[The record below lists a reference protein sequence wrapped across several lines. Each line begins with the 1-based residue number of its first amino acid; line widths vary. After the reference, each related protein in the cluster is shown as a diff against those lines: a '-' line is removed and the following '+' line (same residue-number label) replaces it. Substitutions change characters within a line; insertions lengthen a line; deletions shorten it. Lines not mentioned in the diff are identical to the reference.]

1 MARNSDQEFEIG
13 PTDKLND
20 GELKDQL
27 TLKNRALAATAEGIT
42 IADARLP
49 DCPIIYANEGFERL
63 TGYSVQSIIGRNCRF
78 LQGSDTDPS
87 AIGEIRRAVT
97 ERRECAVEILNY
109 RKDGTPFWN
118 RLSITPVK
126 DSKDQVTHFIGIQ
139 SDITSRRNAEDALL
153 KAKLEL
159 EETNLRMRLDL
170 EMAARIQKSLLPA
183 SNFRIEGI
191 CLAWLLKSCDEL
203 AGDTLGVIPLD
214 ASHLG
219 IYILDVSGH
228 GVSASLLSFT
238 LNRWLSLGS
247 DQSPLVRRRPGSL
260 ELSEIVSPAEVAEQL
275 NRQFPMDPRTFQY
288 FTLLYGILDKEN
300 GEFRFVAAGHP
311 APILIRKSSNPRLLE
326 STGLPV
332 GMLPDATYREE
343 VLWLEPGD
351 RIFLYTDGVTEAMDG
366 DDQEFGIIR
375 LLSSLERGMS
385 LSLEDSVSSLV
396 TSIEQWC
403 GRLRPRDDIT
413 VLGIEREP

>member
-126 DSKDQVTHFIGIQ
+126 DSQDQVTHFIGIQ
-139 SDITSRRNAEDALL
+139 SDITSRRVAEDALRN
-153 KAKLEL
+153 AKLEL
-159 EETNLRMRLDL
+159 EETNQRMRLDL

-183 SNFRIEGI
+183 SDFRIEGI
-191 CLAWLLKSCDEL
+191 RLAWLLKSCDEL

-214 ASHLG
+214 PSHLG

-247 DQSPLVRRRPGSL
+247 DQSPLIRRRPGSL
-260 ELSEIVSPAEVAEQL
+260 ESFEIVSTAEVAEQL
-275 NRQFPMDPRTFQY
+275 NRQFPMDSRTYQY
-288 FTLLYGILDKEN
+288 FTLLYGILDKGN

-311 APILIRKSSNPRLLE
+311 APVLVPKNSNPLLLE
-326 STGLPV
+326 GMGLPV
-332 GMLPDATYREE
+332 GILPDAIYREE
-343 VLWLEPGD
+343 VLQLEAGD
-351 RIFLYTDGVTEAMDG
+351 RLYLYTDGITEAMDS
-366 DDQEFGIIR
+366 DDQEFGIAR
-375 LLSSLERGMS
+375 LLSSLKVGMS
-385 LSLEDSVSSLV
+385 LSLKESVSSLV

-403 GRLRPRDDIT
+403 GRLKPRDDIT
-413 VLGIEREP
+413 VLGIERES